1 MSIWIL
7 NSRKNVELK
16 NMEQISIKSWRMII
30 PLYRFAHRHFE
41 EKKLFQL

>member
-30 PLYRFAHRHFE
+30 RLYRFVRRHFE